1 MIPYTYKM
9 VDLGGLDITDII
21 GQEFSGLYQKIQQ
34 AIATGEVI
42 IIYNWY
48 VAGIKIPPT
57 YVEIEV
63 GSGYYLIN
71 DLIYI
76 NSDDTISIPTM
87 TIPSIIQSL
96 SVSENGTYN
105 VPSGVDGFNPVVVM
119 VPPPVIQALSAS
131 ENGTYNVPT
140 GVDGYNPV
148 VVNVPGPVIQQLNV
162 DENGTY
168 NPGSG
173 VDGFSPVV
181 VNIPQKVLVQ
191 LTVTENGTYLPA
203 SYDAD
208 GFSSVVVNV
217 QGAPSPEEP
226 LNFDVSSGYVG
237 GGSWWFYSPDSGCY
251 SDVYEVVSG
260 HRYFICL
267 GQQVST
273 RFRCLFTT
281 SNPALATSNV
291 NGNGIGSDQDPPPS
305 NAFNQIVY
313 VPSSNGFIT
322 VGKSNDNTSG
332 IKSYCWDL
340 TKLGISPPTT

>member
-9 VDLGGLDITDII
+9 VNLDGLDITNII
-21 GQEFSGLYQKIQQ
+21 GQEFSGLYQAIQQ

-63 GSGYYLIN
+63 GDGYYLIN

-87 TIPSIIQSL
+87 TAPSVIQSL

-105 VPSGVDGFNPVVVM
+105 VPLGVDGYDPVVVM
-119 VPPPVIQALSAS
+119 VPPPVVQALSAS

-148 VVNVPGPVIQQLNV
+148 VVAVPPPVVQALSASENGTYNVPTGVDGYNPVVVAVPPPVIQQLNV
-162 DENGTY
+162 AENGTY

-191 LTVTENGTYLPA
+191 LTATENGTYLPA
-203 SYDAD
+203 SYNAD

-217 QGAPSPEEP
+217 PSGGDNRYGE
-226 LNFDVSSGYVG
+226 VSNAISFEMGVNA
-237 GGSWWFYSPDSGCY
+237 
-251 SDVYEVVSG
+251 SDV
-260 HRYFICL
+260 
-267 GQQVST
+267 
-273 RFRCLFTT
+273 
-281 SNPALATSNV
+281 N
-291 NGNGIGSDQDPPPS
+291 
-305 NAFNQIVY
+305 
-313 VPSSNGFIT
+313 
-322 VGKSNDNTSG
+322 
-332 IKSYCWDL
+332 
-340 TKLGISPPTT
+340 

>member
-9 VDLGGLDITDII
+9 VNLDGLDITNII
-21 GQEFSGLYQKIQQ
+21 DQEFSGLYQKISD
-34 AIATGEVI
+34 AIETGEVI

-162 DENGTY
+162 EENGTY

-217 QGAPSPEEP
+217 P
-226 LNFDVSSGYVG
+226 SSGDNRF
-237 GGSWWFYSPDSGCY
+237 GSVVESIS
-251 SDVYEVVSG
+251 VETEVV
-260 HRYFICL
+260 
-267 GQQVST
+267 
-273 RFRCLFTT
+273 
-281 SNPALATSNV
+281 ASNV
-291 NGNGIGSDQDPPPS
+291 N
-305 NAFNQIVY
+305 
-313 VPSSNGFIT
+313 
-322 VGKSNDNTSG
+322 
-332 IKSYCWDL
+332 
-340 TKLGISPPTT
+340 